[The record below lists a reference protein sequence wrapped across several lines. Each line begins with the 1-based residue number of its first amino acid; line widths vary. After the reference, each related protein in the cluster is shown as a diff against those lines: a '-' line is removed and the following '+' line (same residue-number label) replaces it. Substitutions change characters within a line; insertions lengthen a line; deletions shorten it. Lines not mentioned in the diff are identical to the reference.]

1 LHLTE
6 LKVIID
12 VRYRG
17 LSFCLWLGELDETI
31 GFAWLLA
38 DAAYAG
44 GFVYQSTASFGG
56 RGPNEWTLG

>member
-1 LHLTE
+1 M
-6 LKVIID
+6 K
-12 VRYRG
+12 YPG
-17 LSFCLWLGELDETI
+17 LMFGLWLGELDETI

-38 DAAYAG
+38 HADYAG